1 MTQQEIDAMRQ
12 SLTEER
18 LALQSELSQMDYIGI
33 KIATGRAKKTD
44 YQEQIERMSAC
55 ANRINEIDANL
66 ETLRNEVPDETGVI
80 ES

>member
-44 YQEQIERMSAC
+44 YQEQIERMSVC
-55 ANRINEIDANL
+55 ADRINEIDANL

>member
-55 ANRINEIDANL
+55 AERINEIDANL
-66 ETLRNEVPDETGVI
+66 ETLRNEVPDETGVT